1 VYLISYEENNEKEQ
15 KTETGR
21 QIHQLFPKATDEGAP
36 KQLDF

>member
-15 KTETGR
+15 KTGTGR
-21 QIHQLFPKATDEGAP
+21 QIHQLFPTAIGEEAP